1 MKKRY
6 ILAAALASLLGLGT
20 LTARTWTSADGK
32 KTFKGELKALDKA
45 AGKITVLLS
54 TGKTVSFSTEL
65 LSDADKEFIRENE
78 AAIEKVGGEAEA
90 EDALNEQKIGK
101 GLAKEGVLSK
111 LAGEKFAGH
120 KLEKAPEYY
129 IVYFSASW

>member
-1 MKKRY
+1 MKKNY
-6 ILAAALASLLGLGT
+6 LIVSGLAALLSLGT

-32 KTFKGELKALDKA
+32 KTFKGELKAIDKA

-54 TGKTVSFSTEL
+54 SGKTVSFSTEL

-78 AAIEKVGGEAEA
+78 AAIENVGAGAQA
-90 EDALNEQKIGK
+90 GGALNEQKIGR

-111 LAGEKFAGH
+111 LAGKTFAAY

>member
-6 ILAAALASLLGLGT
+6 ILAVALASLWGLGT

-32 KTFKGELKALDKA
+32 KTFKGELKALDKT